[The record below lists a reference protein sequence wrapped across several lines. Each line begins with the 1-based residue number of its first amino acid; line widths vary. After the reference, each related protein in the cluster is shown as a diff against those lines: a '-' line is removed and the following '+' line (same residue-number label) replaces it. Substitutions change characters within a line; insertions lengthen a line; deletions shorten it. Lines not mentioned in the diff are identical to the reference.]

1 MKKPSN
7 LSKARAMLPFFLILL
22 FVVSSTNAQVILEK
36 ALSDRTTSY
45 KMDVELDTDAKTVSG
60 DLILTWTNPSLDT
73 VSDLQF
79 HMYLNAF
86 KNSKSTMFNEGSV
99 FHRDEDDFGFVDVN
113 SIHTLDGKDLS
124 AGVSFIMPD
133 QKNHF
138 QELRLSEEV
147 PTMPDGSIQDET
159 VMRVVL
165 DEGVLP
171 GESIQVKISFT
182 SKLPDL
188 KKRTG
193 FSQNYFFVAQWFP
206 KLAVYEYPGMKS
218 GAESG
223 WNCHQFHR
231 SSEFYANHSLYEID
245 LTLPDDYILG
255 SGGMVM
261 AEENL
266 GNGKKKVSLRA
277 EDIVDF
283 AWTASKDYVVVE
295 DQWKHVKIRA
305 LFQAEHLYQAERH
318 INALKEALAYLDEHV
333 GRYPWPHATLID
345 PPTSG
350 QAAGG
355 MEYTTLFT
363 AGTAYG
369 LPKGLRMPELVTIH
383 EFGHAYFMGILATNE
398 FDEPWM
404 DEGMNTY
411 WETRIMDHVYGDKHG
426 VIDLPF
432 IHIGDKEFARFTY
445 VGMNNPKIADAYRPS
460 WEFPHGSYG
469 SVIYQKTATWLN
481 TLERMISTETMDEV
495 FKTYFK
501 RWAFKHPGTQDFID
515 VVNEVVTE
523 HHGDRFGENLDW
535 YFDTFLK
542 DDKTVDYKVIS
553 VSSRRVYQDAGIFGK
568 ADSKLFIEQES
579 EEDLY
584 RSTVALERLGEAIVP
599 VDILIHF
606 EDGTEIIEYWN
617 GKDRAK
623 DLIYERSSRVE
634 WACIDPEMKI
644 LMDTNLLNNSVTTKA
659 NKKPALKYGS
669 KFMFLIQNLMQLIS
683 IFS

>member
-1 MKKPSN
+1 MKNPSN
-7 LSKARAMLPFFLILL
+7 PSKTRTLLPILL
-22 FVVSSTNAQVILEK
+22 VLLFISSGIKAQIILDK
-36 ALSDRTTSY
+36 PLSDRTTSY
-45 KMDVELDTDAKTVSG
+45 KMNVELDTDAKTVSG
-60 DLILTWTNPSLDT
+60 DMILTWTNPSPDT
-73 VSDLQF
+73 VSELQF
-79 HMYLNAF
+79 HLYLNAF
-86 KNSKSTMFNEGSV
+86 KNSKSTFFNESSV
-99 FHRDEDDFGFVDVN
+99 LHRDENDFGFVDVN
-113 SIHTLDGKDLS
+113 SIKTMDGKDLS

-133 QKNHF
+133 QKTHYQDF
-138 QELRLSEEV
+138 RL
-147 PTMPDGSIQDET
+147 PDESPRRPDDQIQDET

-165 DEGVLP
+165 DEAVLP
-171 GESIQVKISFT
+171 GESIQVKINFT
-182 SKLPDL
+182 SKLPAL
-188 KKRTG
+188 KVRTG
-193 FSQNYFFVAQWFP
+193 YANDYFFVAQWFP
-206 KLAVYEYPGMKS
+206 KLGVYEYPGMKAD
-218 GAESG
+218 AESG

-245 LTLPDDYILG
+245 LTLPDEYVLG
-255 SGGMVM
+255 SGGVVM
-261 AEENL
+261 SEEKL
-266 GNGKKKVSLRA
+266 GDGKKILSLRA

-295 DQWKHVKIRA
+295 DQWEHVKIRA
-305 LFQAEHLYQAERH
+305 LFQPEHAYQAERH
-318 INALKEALAYLDEHV
+318 IYALKEALAYLDEHV
-333 GRYPWPHATLID
+333 GPYPWPHVTLID
-345 PPTSG
+345 PPSYG

-355 MEYTTLFT
+355 MEYTTMFT

-369 LPKGLRMPELVTIH
+369 LPNGLHLPELVTIH

-398 FDEPWM
+398 FEEPWM

-432 IHIGDKEFARFTY
+432 IHIGDVEFARFTY
-445 VGMNNPKIADAYRPS
+445 VGMNNPKVADTYRPS

-469 SVIYQKTATWLN
+469 SLIYQKTATWLN

-495 FKTYFK
+495 FKTYYK

-515 VVNEVVTE
+515 VMNEVVTA
-523 HHGDRFGENLDW
+523 HHGNRFGENLDW
-535 YFDTFLK
+535 YFDQFLK
-542 DDKTVDYKVIS
+542 DDKTVDYRVFR
-553 VSSRRVYQDAGIFGK
+553 VSSRKVLQDAGVFGQT
-568 ADSKLFIEQES
+568 DSKTFKGRETV
-579 EEDLY
+579 EDLY

-606 EDGTEIIEYWN
+606 EDGTEITEQWD

-634 WACIDPEMKI
+634 WAYIDPEMKI

-669 KFMFLIQNLMQLIS
+669 KFMFLIQNLMQFIS